1 MRIRPTKPNI
11 SIIIILIFHAVG
23 FVGFYIPVLQGYFM
37 MLVPF
42 HLLLMAGI
50 IIINHRNKGRRFWTF
65 FIVTALAGYL
75 IELLGTKTGLIF
87 GNYNYGQ
94 TLGYQLFG
102 VPLIIG
108 INWVI
113 LIYSVGYIMK
123 LTQLES
129 IVLKAFFGAL
139 MLVLLD
145 ICLEHVAM
153 YFDYWTWEFYL
164 IPVQNYLGWF
174 MFSFFMLLFFFSF
187 KFKSKQ
193 QGIVAIAL
201 YFTQL
206 AFFLALNL
214 MVV

>member
-23 FVGFYIPVLQGYFM
+23 FIGFYIPVLQGYFM
-37 MLVPF
+37 RLVPF
-42 HLLLMAGI
+42 HLLLMVGI
-50 IIINHRNKGRRFWTF
+50 LIINHRNRGRRFWTF
-65 FIVTALAGYL
+65 FIGTAFAGYF
-75 IELLGTKTGLIF
+75 IEVLGTKTGLIF
-87 GNYNYGQ
+87 GNYYYGG
-94 TLGYQLFG
+94 TLGFKVLD
-102 VPLIIG
+102 VPLLIG
-108 INWVI
+108 LNWVL

-123 LTQLES
+123 LTQLDS
-129 IVLKAFFGAL
+129 IFLKAFFGAL

-153 YFDYWTWEFYL
+153 YFDYWTWEFYI
-164 IPVQNYLGWF
+164 IPFQNYVGWF
-174 MFSFFMLLFFFSF
+174 AFSFLMLLYFFSF

-193 QGIVAIAL
+193 QGIVAIAM

-206 AFFLALNL
+206 AFFLALNI